1 MCLAHYYTEPRGKT
15 FHCLGG
21 GKEEGRDSAPSMCNW
36 TELDSDPVCTPTD
49 THTKD
54 SLVSR
59 SPTKTENLSTGVLDK
74 AMGTCWGRARRAQTL
89 LPRAFG
95 AVKAISAY
103 QDSICCL
110 HEVRLQLKAVSGT
123 DNCPGT
129 PMLRRDPKLLL
140 QPMLTVWLPPRLCQ
154 EPSSQE

>member
-1 MCLAHYYTEPRGKT
+1 M
-15 FHCLGG
+15 
-21 GKEEGRDSAPSMCNW
+21 
-36 TELDSDPVCTPTD
+36 
-49 THTKD
+49 D

-74 AMGTCWGRARRAQTL
+74 AMGTCWGRARRVQTL
-89 LPRAFG
+89 LPRALG

-103 QDSICCL
+103 QDSIYCL
-110 HEVRLQLKAVSGT
+110 HEVRLQRKAVSGT

-140 QPMLTVWLPPRLCQ
+140 QPMLSLAPFQTLPGTQLPGVIAAPGVTAGPGSCGPMLSRPRQ
-154 EPSSQE
+154 D